1 MYQGCVQ
8 EGWTWWTC
16 SRKPMLQSSTQ
27 GLQTKMWISLQIRN
41 KMEQVSPKLMLYDNM
56 PRIKLPFL
64 VYFIFKQ
71 SNRRLNG
78 PTTVKPETH
87 ADAIVGQPGWQL
99 LRQLGK
105 IWGYYEDERERSSVQ
120 VSIHKQLIDLI
131 CKQLSTIAWIHG
143 RSPTSLDTG
152 GHLPIEG
159 WKTGM

>member
-1 MYQGCVQ
+1 MCTRKKAGH
-8 EGWTWWTC
+8 EGHVHGNQC
-16 SRKPMLQSSTQ
+16 YSHPPQDCKK
-27 GLQTKMWISLQIRN
+27 KMWISLQIRN

-64 VYFIFKQ
+64 VYSIFKQ

-105 IWGYYEDERERSSVQ
+105 IWGYYVDERETSSVQ
-120 VSIHKQLIDLI
+120 VS
-131 CKQLSTIAWIHG
+131 IHG

-152 GHLPIEG
+152 GHNFSIEG